1 VRIPGAG
8 GLVLVALFL
17 AAGAM
22 VEDAALAVALLA
34 LCFGCTQLTE
44 GAYWASAAYLGG
56 AHTPAAAGV
65 MNTGGNLPGVVV
77 GPLVPV
83 LVATC
88 GWTVALAT
96 GSAAAVLGAA
106 LWLAIRV
113 DRPAPAAVV
122 AAPAPAL

>member
-1 VRIPGAG
+1 
-8 GLVLVALFL
+8 
-17 AAGAM
+17 
-22 VEDAALAVALLA
+22 
-34 LCFGCTQLTE
+34 
-44 GAYWASAAYLGG
+44 
-56 AHTPAAAGV
+56 
-65 MNTGGNLPGVVV
+65 V